1 MLRDEPSLKPQGIE
15 ENRVVLLA
23 GGISLLFHLV
33 LFLSLPLLSF
43 GERRGKGFSE
53 VIVDLVMSPAPA
65 GEMGP
70 VGAGGPLGGKSNE
83 NHAQVGPS
91 PSTPAAPSRRVVPP
105 RSPPSL
111 ENRSATRSTVSPQ
124 KPIQPPPPGMAL
136 DESVEP
142 IVPLLPSTATPFENG
157 EGEGSP
163 FSGGTGDQA
172 GGGEGVGPSTGGVQG
187 GEGDGGVGGPGGG
200 PGGGG
205 ITQTREP
212 LYAPLVQVTR
222 MPLFKGKVVPV
233 YPEEAKRLEKEGTV
247 ILEVRIS
254 EGGEVLKVDVV
265 QGAGYGFDEAA
276 KEAMERLRFE
286 PAYLGDRPVAVI
298 LRIPIRFRLKG

>member
-1 MLRDEPSLKPQGIE
+1 
-15 ENRVVLLA
+15 
-23 GGISLLFHLV
+23 
-33 LFLSLPLLSF
+33 
-43 GERRGKGFSE
+43 
-53 VIVDLVMSPAPA
+53 
-65 GEMGP
+65 
-70 VGAGGPLGGKSNE
+70 
-83 NHAQVGPS
+83 
-91 PSTPAAPSRRVVPP
+91 
-105 RSPPSL
+105 
-111 ENRSATRSTVSPQ
+111 
-124 KPIQPPPPGMAL
+124 
-136 DESVEP
+136 
-142 IVPLLPSTATPFENG
+142 
-157 EGEGSP
+157 
-163 FSGGTGDQA
+163 
-172 GGGEGVGPSTGGVQG
+172 VQG

>member
-142 IVPLLPSTATPFENG
+142 IVPLLPSTAT
-157 EGEGSP
+157 
-163 FSGGTGDQA
+163 
-172 GGGEGVGPSTGGVQG
+172 
-187 GEGDGGVGGPGGG
+187 
-200 PGGGG
+200 
-205 ITQTREP
+205 
-212 LYAPLVQVTR
+212 
-222 MPLFKGKVVPV
+222 
-233 YPEEAKRLEKEGTV
+233 
-247 ILEVRIS
+247 
-254 EGGEVLKVDVV
+254 
-265 QGAGYGFDEAA
+265 
-276 KEAMERLRFE
+276 
-286 PAYLGDRPVAVI
+286 
-298 LRIPIRFRLKG
+298 